1 MLRILQTLFFAER
14 GFALLLDVT
23 FCNYV
28 LLVFY
33 EAHKRTKGRIKKIL
47 PILSFSLR
55 LCLSKFA
62 NVSSQF

>member
-1 MLRILQTLFFAER
+1 MLQILQGCFPRSEELRIFSMLRLQ
-14 GFALLLDVT
+14 
-23 FCNYV
+23 YV

-33 EAHKRTKGRIKKIL
+33 EAHKRQKAGLKIL